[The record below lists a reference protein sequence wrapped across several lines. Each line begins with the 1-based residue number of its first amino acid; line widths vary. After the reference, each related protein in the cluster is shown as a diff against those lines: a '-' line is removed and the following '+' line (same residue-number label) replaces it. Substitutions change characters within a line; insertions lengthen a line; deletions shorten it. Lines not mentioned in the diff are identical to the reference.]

1 MVFHPTLELKVHRL
15 TLKGMKQT
23 FLFLLSGKNKKTKLK
38 KKKNIEEGIKKFVSF
53 PSEYVGNILQMFNIK
68 HLEDDCYFPE

>member
-38 KKKNIEEGIKKFVSF
+38 KKKI
-53 PSEYVGNILQMFNIK
+53 
-68 HLEDDCYFPE
+68 